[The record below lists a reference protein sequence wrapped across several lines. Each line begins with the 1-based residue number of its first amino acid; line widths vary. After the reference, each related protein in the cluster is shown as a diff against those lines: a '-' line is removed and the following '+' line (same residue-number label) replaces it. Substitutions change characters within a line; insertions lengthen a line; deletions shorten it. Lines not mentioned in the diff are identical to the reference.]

1 MKQNDYTHSLICI
14 LVDQFS
20 ISDSNSRPLCT
31 WFILLCNIVP
41 ILVLVQKITRCRTTA
56 RQNLKSQQFVGNTPT
71 AQQHGMAPME
81 YVDNE
86 KFFVLRSFVDNDK
99 TQRLIADEALNCHSR
114 NEEVNGNINQG
125 TLANFCSSSKSSLKL
140 NLGISCGGDLRD
152 ILPNAVAVVRRAFDH
167 ASNIAKNNGTAK
179 TLQTISNGPLSGLSL
194 LYGLD
199 AAMVPHYDSP
209 TQPGQ
214 RDEWLCMM
222 SFGNTMIFRCDND
235 TITIQSGDVIVMDA
249 MSTLHGVERIVPD
262 DNMPLI
268 CSRIGFPIPQVRLGI
283 LLWQGR
289 VMPAYRDVL
298 GPVDDVDLEGS
309 IGIFDNDDYD

>member
-1 MKQNDYTHSLICI
+1 MVH
-14 LVDQFS
+14 
-20 ISDSNSRPLCT
+20 
-31 WFILLCNIVP
+31 
-41 ILVLVQKITRCRTTA
+41 
-56 RQNLKSQQFVGNTPT
+56 
-71 AQQHGMAPME
+71 ME
-81 YVDNE
+81 YAVKE
-86 KFFVLRSFVDNDK
+86 KFFVLRSFVGPDE
-99 TQRLIADEALNCHSR
+99 TQRLIADEVLNCHYR
-114 NEEVNGNINQG
+114 NEELNGNKTSPGLI
-125 TLANFCSSSKSSLKL
+125 ANYTSSSKTSLKL
-140 NLGISCGGDLRD
+140 NLGISCGGDLSD

-167 ASNIAKNNGTAK
+167 ASNIAKNKSTAK

-289 VMPAYRDVL
+289 VMPVYKDVL